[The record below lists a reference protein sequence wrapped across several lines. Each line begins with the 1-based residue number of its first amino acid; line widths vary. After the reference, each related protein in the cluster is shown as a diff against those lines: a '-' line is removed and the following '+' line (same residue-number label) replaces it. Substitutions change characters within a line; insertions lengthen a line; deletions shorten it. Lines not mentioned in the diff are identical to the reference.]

1 MAAKAGEPVL
11 IEVGARIRAARLGA
25 RLNLQELA
33 RLTGISIGALSQI
46 ETGRRDAR
54 LTTLARIAGALRLA
68 PAALIGREPTGEADP
83 ASGSGGYDLGE
94 YE

>member
-1 MAAKAGEPVL
+1 MAAKDGDPFL

-25 RLNLQELA
+25 GLNLHELA

-54 LTTLARIAGALRLA
+54 LSTLARIAGALRLA
-68 PAALIGREPTGEADP
+68 PAALLGEDRTRDATLP
-83 ASGSGGYDLGE
+83 AGAGGYDLGD